1 MDIRGILTAFI
12 VVLVIMALIAGSLG
26 WPDWTI
32 FIGTGIVI
40 VPLLYFALKR

>member
-12 VVLVIMALIAGSLG
+12 IVLVIMALIAGALH

-32 FIGTGIVI
+32 FVGTGVVI
-40 VPLLYFALKR
+40 IPLLYFALKR